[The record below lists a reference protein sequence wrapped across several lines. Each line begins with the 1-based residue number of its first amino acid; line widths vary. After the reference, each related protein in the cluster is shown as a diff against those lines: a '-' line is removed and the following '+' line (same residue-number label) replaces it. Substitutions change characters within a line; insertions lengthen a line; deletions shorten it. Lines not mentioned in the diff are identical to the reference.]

1 MSIFNITAMLDKMR
15 SQDAD
20 FRCMALI
27 DFQKEVAKSISTG
40 GHFKIEE
47 HAEITLFKE
56 VVKLVLEDSNSEVR
70 NLASG
75 CLGTLAAIAIR
86 PASLTQTF
94 DKLLASS
101 SSEDEEVSDVATLAL
116 KTMLL
121 ELRPTSPIAGDI
133 VSKVVEGCLKQL
145 ESDDA
150 APTQHTIELLEIVNL
165 TYTRFPEQLIAR
177 TNLQQSTTSV
187 LLDLLTSSRA
197 HIRKRA
203 IQGLVI
209 VAETASNGI
218 IKNIRAKLLA
228 ALGGASADAD
238 DSMKVDDDDESE
250 ESVKVAYASL
260 LGAIMRSAIAGKR
273 LVDVLERCVP
283 GVIELTRND
292 DEQHDE
298 AVEVGMST
306 LETLVL
312 RTPTEITPFITQIT
326 ERATILLKYDPN
338 FAADSEDDDEMED
351 EDDEEDEED
360 DEFDDQYSDDEDSS
374 WKTRRAAAKLL
385 QALIATR
392 PELLAEFYTMV
403 APLLISRLGEREES
417 VRMEVFAAWEML
429 VKQTG
434 VYKSQ
439 VKGGSVDA
447 GNGVLAME
455 APMGLKRKRTD
466 SMEISSEKSIFT
478 PLDNYLPNLT
488 RAVLKQSLTKSIQT
502 KEKSFALLK
511 AIIEVAEG
519 GLDSQAPTVAASI
532 QKAFAATATAATSSG
547 STTAVSLT
555 STVLSF
561 LATYFETHL
570 VAVYGESLPKLVP
583 SIVKATSDK
592 YQRTS
597 IEAFNTV
604 ASLARGLRSNASA
617 SSTIAPLPTGQAEVI
632 KQLFNATCQVLG
644 GTAADSEVK
653 AKATLALGELLVH
666 EPDAIADQVGEALPL
681 VTARLN
687 TEATQLAALQ
697 VIGQIAESPL
707 CKDKIFENWFLTVVD
722 SLPLL
727 FKRSARSIKP
737 VALATLKEVLE
748 TLGKKLPAKAGANLI
763 LDLKGF
769 LTESD
774 LTNLPNALGVL
785 TIMLKSPSAAVNSAI
800 EDNGIA
806 PLVVDLVKSPAI
818 HGSILEAIQ
827 DFFAAYSTL
836 DSDRPVRVV
845 GMIIKAFPVQQPV
858 SSVAVSGEGSAV
870 AYATAAKCIGTVL
883 KHSQANLP
891 GILSQFVKPVQVK
904 KPETNGQLYLSLL
917 VLGEVGR
924 ETDLS
929 AYFNVYDNV
938 LQLFSSADEQIKTA
952 AAFAAGNI
960 AVGNTEKYLPLIVK
974 QVATASTP
982 AGRLLF
988 LHALREAIIH
998 CDAAHIETFA
1008 DTLWEPLLGED
1019 SEGQDDGARN
1029 VKAAC
1034 IGKLT
1039 TSRPSKY
1046 LPELHT
1052 RLNSATGA
1060 KRATIAAAIRYVFI
1074 DKDERHDE
1082 LLAPIIADFT
1092 KLLDDSDPVGSAY
1105 VCNVVVR
1112 RLAVSSVNAAAQN
1125 KPHLV
1130 QDQLP
1135 TLLPGL
1141 LKETVPR
1148 KELIRE
1154 YQMGPW
1160 VVKTDDGINNR
1171 KAAYEAIHTLLRTC
1185 LSRIDIGE
1193 VLNHVI
1199 QSLQDVDDVKL
1210 LAFMILERL
1219 AVVAETSVVSRLD
1232 ELAGGIEAT
1241 VNAVPAKDASPQDI
1255 QRQEEVQATMI
1266 RVIRPLYRLST
1277 PANHPKFDKVVKAIA
1292 TSEKWGSAFAK

>member
-1 MSIFNITAMLDKMR
+1 MSVFNISAMLDKMR

-27 DFQKEVAKSISTG
+27 DFQKEVNKSLSSG
-40 GHFKIEE
+40 GQFKIEE
-47 HAEITLFKE
+47 HAEVTLFRE
-56 VVKLVLEDSNSEVR
+56 VTKLVLEDSNSEVR

-75 CLGTLAAIAIR
+75 CLGTLSAIAIR
-86 PASLTQTF
+86 PASLIQTF
-94 DKLLASS
+94 DKLLVSSASQ
-101 SSEDEEVSDVATLAL
+101 EEEVSDVATL
-116 KTMLL
+116 
-121 ELRPTSPIAGDI
+121 ELRPSSPIAGDI
-133 VSKVVEGCLKQL
+133 VSKVIEGCLKQL
-145 ESDDA
+145 ESTSSS
-150 APTQHTIELLEIVNL
+150 PTQHTIELLEIVNL
-165 TYTRFPEQLIAR
+165 VYTRFPSQLTAR
-177 TNLQQSTTSV
+177 PNLQQSTTSMF
-187 LLDLLTSSRA
+187 LTLLTSPRA
-197 HIRKRA
+197 HVRKRA
-203 IQGLVI
+203 IQGLV
-209 VAETASNGI
+209 VVTETANNSI
-218 IKNIRAKLLA
+218 IKNIQSKLLA
-228 ALGGASADAD
+228 TLGGASADVD
-238 DSMKVDDDDESE
+238 NSMEVDNGDESDQI
-250 ESVKVAYASL
+250 VKIAYASL
-260 LGAIMRSAIAGKR
+260 LGALMRSATARKR

-283 GVIELTRND
+283 GVIELTRNE
-292 DEQHDE
+292 DEQNDE
-298 AVEVGMST
+298 AVEAGMN
-306 LETLVL
+306 
-312 RTPTEITPFITQIT
+312 
-326 ERATILLKYDPN
+326 N
-338 FAADSEDDDEMED
+338 FAADNEDDDDME
-351 EDDEEDEED
+351 EEEAEEDEYD

-385 QALIATR
+385 QALIAAR
-392 PELLAEFYTMV
+392 PELLADFYSTV
-403 APLLISRLGEREES
+403 APLLISRLSEREES
-417 VRMEVFAAWEML
+417 VRMEVFAAWEVL
-429 VKQTG
+429 VRQTG

-439 VKGGSVDA
+439 VKGGQIDA
-447 GNGVLAME
+447 GNGTLALE

-511 AIIEVAEG
+511 AIIQVAEG
-519 GLDSQAPTVAASI
+519 GLDSQASTVATSI
-532 QKAFAATATAATSSG
+532 QKAFATTATAATSTG

-570 VAVYGESLPKLVP
+570 VAVYGESLSQLVP
-583 SIVKATSDK
+583 LVVKATSDK

-604 ASLARGLRSNASA
+604 ASLARGLRPNLVT
-617 SSTIAPLPTGQAEVI
+617 SSSVAPLPTGQAAVV
-632 KQLFNATCQVLG
+632 KQLFDATCQVLA

-666 EPDAIADQVGEALPL
+666 ETDALAQQVDQALPL
-681 VTARLN
+681 ITSRLN

-697 VIGQIAESPL
+697 VIGQVAESPL
-707 CKDKIFENWFLTVVD
+707 CKGDTFEKWFLTVLD
-722 SLPLL
+722 TLPVL
-727 FKRSARSIKP
+727 FRRSARNIKP
-737 VALATLKEVLE
+737 VALLTLKHVIGR
-748 TLGKKLPAKAGANLI
+748 LGNRVPEKTSENLI
-763 LDLKGF
+763 PDLKGF
-769 LTESD
+769 ITDSD
-774 LTNLPNALGVL
+774 LTNLPHALGVL
-785 TIMLKSPSAAVNSAI
+785 TTILKSPSPSIKGLI
-800 EDNGIA
+800 EDNEIL

-827 DFFAAYSTL
+827 EFFAAYTTV
-836 DSDRPVRVV
+836 DTDGPVRVV
-845 GMIIKAFPVQQPV
+845 GMIIKAFQVHQPV
-858 SSVAVSGEGSAV
+858 SSVAVSGEGSAG
-870 AYATAAKCIGTVL
+870 AYATAAKSIGTIL
-883 KHSQANLP
+883 KHSQGNLA
-891 GILSQFVKPVQVK
+891 GILSQFVKPIQVET
-904 KPETNGQLYLSLL
+904 PEPNGQLYISLL

-924 ETDLS
+924 DTDLS
-929 AYFNVYDNV
+929 AHFNVFDNV
-938 LQLFSSADEQIKTA
+938 IQLFGSGDEQIKTA

-960 AVGNTEKYLPLIVK
+960 AVGNMQTYLPAIVK

-998 CDAAHIETFA
+998 CDSAHIETFA

-1039 TSRPSKY
+1039 TSRPTKY
-1046 LPELHT
+1046 LPELHN

-1092 KLLDDSDPVGSAY
+1092 KLLEDSDP
-1105 VCNVVVR
+1105 VVR

-1185 LSRIDIGE
+1185 LSRIDVGE
-1193 VLNHVI
+1193 VMNRVI
-1199 QSLQDVDDVKL
+1199 QSLKDVDDVKL

-1219 AVVAETSVVSRLD
+1219 TAVAEASVVSHLD
-1232 ELAGGIEAT
+1232 EMADGIEST
-1241 VNAVPAKDASPQDI
+1241 INAVPPKDASPQDI
-1255 QRQEEVQATMI
+1255 QRQVEVQETMI

-1277 PANHPKFDKVVKAIA
+1277 PANHPNFDKVVKAISV
-1292 TSEKWGSAFAK
+1292 SEKWSAMFTK